1 MGAESPVGVESI
13 GGASTDRAAPLI
25 LCGESFSLR
34 WNAMPAG
41 GLLTVALRALLPE
54 RCAFCGARAQA
65 GEVCGDC
72 LQDLPGR
79 RGERCR
85 VCAIPVAGALVCG
98 QCLRDPPSYSHTVAA
113 ADYRFPLD
121 AAIARLKYG
130 PDLSLLVALAHLL
143 ARAVRGQPPPDAL
156 VPMPLSAAGLRARGF
171 NQATELGRLIARE
184 VGAPLALGVAT
195 RCKDTAPQASL
206 PFDRR
211 AGNVRDAFA
220 CDASVAGLR
229 VTLLDDVMTTG
240 ATVEELART
249 LRRAGAAEV
258 GVWVL
263 ARTPRPD

>member
-1 MGAESPVGVESI
+1 
-13 GGASTDRAAPLI
+13 
-25 LCGESFSLR
+25 
-34 WNAMPAG
+34 MPAG
-41 GLLTVALRALLPE
+41 GLL
-54 RCAFCGARAQA
+54 
-65 GEVCGDC
+65 
-72 LQDLPGR
+72 
-79 RGERCR
+79 
-85 VCAIPVAGALVCG
+85 
-98 QCLRDPPSYSHTVAA
+98 AA
-113 ADYRFPLD
+113 VDYRFPLD

>member
-1 MGAESPVGVESI
+1 MAF
-13 GGASTDRAAPLI
+13 RPL
-25 LCGESFSLR
+25 LS
-34 WNAMPAG
+34 A
-41 GLLTVALRALLPE
+41 ALRALLPE
-54 RCAFCGARAQA
+54 RCVFCGVRARD
-65 GEVCGDC
+65 GEVCSDC
-72 LQDLPGR
+72 LRDLPGR
-79 RGERCR
+79 RRERCR
-85 VCAIPVAGALVCG
+85 VCAIPVAGAQVCG
-98 QCLRDPPSYSHTVAA
+98 HCLRDPPSYSHSIAA

-130 PDLSLLVALAHLL
+130 PDLSLLAPLARLL
-143 ARAVRGQPPPDAL
+143 ARAVRDQPAPDML

-171 NQATELGRLIARE
+171 NQATELARLVARE
-184 VGAPLALGVAT
+184 VGAPLSLTAAV

-211 AGNVRDAFA
+211 AGNVRGAFA
-220 CDASVAGLR
+220 CEASVAGLR

-249 LRRAGAAEV
+249 LRRAGAADV